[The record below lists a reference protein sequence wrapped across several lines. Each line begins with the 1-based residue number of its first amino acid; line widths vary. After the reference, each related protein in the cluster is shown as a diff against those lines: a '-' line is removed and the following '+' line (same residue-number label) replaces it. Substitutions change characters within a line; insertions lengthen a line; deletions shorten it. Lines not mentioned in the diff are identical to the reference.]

1 MLVILIIFILV
12 TILTTIQIHIE
23 NLKIELPKKHE
34 RNINTKYKITIKLYI
49 LEKINYL
56 KLDITKDKIE
66 RQFMQKNIKK
76 LKEKIEKD
84 KNKFDIRLFSNIK
97 KINFKLKKI
106 NLKINLGLEDAA
118 TNAIIVG
125 IISSSISVI
134 MGILNNN
141 NIIEINAKKEN
152 QMYWKIMPIYQNRN
166 LVNIDLNCIISFK
179 LIHIIYIILNQ
190 GKKYPKNPVPK
201 REKERKEKCQN
212 IQ

>member
-1 MLVILIIFILV
+1 MLVILIILILL

-23 NLKIELPKKHE
+23 NLKIELPKNHE

-49 LEKINYL
+49 LEKIKYL

-66 RQFMQKNIKK
+66 WQFMQKNIKN

-84 KNKFDIRLFSNIK
+84 KNKFYIRLLSNIK

-106 NLKINLGLEDAA
+106 DLKINLGLEDAA

-125 IISSSISVI
+125 IISSSIPVV

-141 NIIEINAKKEN
+141 NIIEINAKKGN
-152 QMYWKIMPIYQNRN
+152 QIYWKIMPIYQNRN
-166 LVNIDLNCIISFK
+166 LLNIDLNCIISFK
-179 LIHIIYIILNQ
+179 LIHIIYIIIRQ
-190 GKKYPKNPVPK
+190 ERIRKK
-201 REKERKEKCQN
+201 
-212 IQ
+212 

>member
-1 MLVILIIFILV
+1 MLAILIILILLI
-12 TILTTIQIHIE
+12 ILTTIQIHIE

-34 RNINTKYKITIKLYI
+34 KNINTKYKITIKLYI

-56 KLDITKDKIE
+56 KLDITKDKME

-84 KNKFDIRLFSNIK
+84 KNKFDIRLLSNIK
-97 KINFKLKKI
+97 KIKFKLKKI
-106 NLKINLGLEDAA
+106 NLKIKLGLEDAA
-118 TNAIIVG
+118 INAIIVG
-125 IISSSISVI
+125 TISSSISVI

-141 NIIEINAKKEN
+141 NIINVKKEN
-152 QMYWKIMPIYQNRN
+152 QIYWKIMPIYQNRN
-166 LVNIDLNCIISFK
+166 LLNIDLNCIISFK
-179 LIHIIYIILNQ
+179 LIHIIYIILSQ
-190 GKKYPKNPVPK
+190 GKKYPKIPVPK

>member
-1 MLVILIIFILV
+1 MLVILIILILL

-84 KNKFDIRLFSNIK
+84 KNKFDIRLLSNIK

-106 NLKINLGLEDAA
+106 DLKINLGLEDAA

-125 IISSSISVI
+125 IISSSIPVI

-141 NIIEINAKKEN
+141 NIIEINAKKGN
-152 QMYWKIMPIYQNRN
+152 QIYWKIMPIYQNRN
-166 LVNIDLNCIISFK
+166 LLNIDLNCIISFK
-179 LIHIIYIILNQ
+179 LIHIIYIIIRQ
-190 GKKYPKNPVPK
+190 
-201 REKERKEKCQN
+201 ERIRK
-212 IQ
+212 

>member
-1 MLVILIIFILV
+1 MFFFYIMLVILIILILL

-23 NLKIELPKKHE
+23 NLKIELPKNHE

-49 LEKINYL
+49 LEKIKYL

-84 KNKFDIRLFSNIK
+84 KNKFDIRLLSNIK

-106 NLKINLGLEDAA
+106 DLKINLGLEDAA

-125 IISSSISVI
+125 IISSSIPVV

-141 NIIEINAKKEN
+141 NIIEINAKKGN
-152 QMYWKIMPIYQNRN
+152 QIYWKIMPIYQNRN
-166 LVNIDLNCIISFK
+166 LLNIDLNCIISFK
-179 LIHIIYIILNQ
+179 LIHIIYIIIRQ
-190 GKKYPKNPVPK
+190 ERIRKK
-201 REKERKEKCQN
+201 
-212 IQ
+212 